1 MGLQPVWMLEPPG
14 ARLGGASAGI
24 GQGVPPRPVLLEDG
38 PMQALTS
45 PGSLVTVAGAV
56 LTVIGSIAYLGD
68 NANLSLPTIFYG
80 IPILLGGLALKS
92 SELPPATRISP
103 AQAFRGLRELP
114 ESEPLRKLLADVT
127 RWRYGQKAH
136 LESSLEALKLWDED
150 EPPQLESVQ
159 ELDADGAYGL
169 RLVFACRGVPFARWQ
184 ERQDRL
190 GRFFGPGLRAE
201 LLQTSV
207 GHFQLELLPA
217 PIPPAA

>member
-1 MGLQPVWMLEPPG
+1 
-14 ARLGGASAGI
+14 
-24 GQGVPPRPVLLEDG
+24 
-38 PMQALTS
+38 MQALTS
-45 PGSLVTVAGAV
+45 PGSLVTIAGAA

-92 SELPPATRISP
+92 SELPPARRLTPPSS
-103 AQAFRGLRELP
+103 LRSLRDQS

-150 EPPQLESVQ
+150 QPPRLDTVE
-159 ELDADGAYGL
+159 ELDCDGAYGL
-169 RLVFACRGVPFARWQ
+169 RLGFATEGVPLERWR
-184 ERQDRL
+184 ERQERL

-201 LLQTSV
+201 LSSEAPGQLLLSLVPRSAADAEAGTSSAA
-207 GHFQLELLPA
+207 A
-217 PIPPAA
+217 PGDAAAS